1 MFYADVVEGVCM
13 TELLT
18 PELALDEFENWEKSF
33 ADGIGTVRGT
43 NATGITGT
51 ASEVGPEGSAI
62 RPAAVK
68 HFEALAAQANT
79 WRKFLETGGDA
90 SLFKGVGLEHITSSA
105 FIFSPDFSRI
115 LLTYHR
121 RLHRWVQMGGHVDR
135 EDPSIMAAGARE
147 GIEESGV
154 SDLRLLSDVPV
165 DFDRHELHG
174 NFVCHAHWDIGF
186 AFVADP
192 AAPPAV
198 SHESIDVAWFPVDA
212 LPNDPDITLPDGT
225 IREGRGICADNFP
238 GRLANVLAHPLIAVA
253 R

>member
-1 MFYADVVEGVCM
+1 M

-18 PELALDEFENWEKSF
+18 PERALDEFGTWDESF
-33 ADGIGTVRGT
+33 AADHLDSLASQTGMWREFLVDGG
-43 NATGITGT
+43 
-51 ASEVGPEGSAI
+51 E
-62 RPAAVK
+62 AA
-68 HFEALAAQANT
+68 
-79 WRKFLETGGDA
+79 
-90 SLFKGVGLEHITSSA
+90 LFKGVGVEHMTSSA
-105 FIFSPDFSRI
+105 FIFSPDFSQI

-135 EDPSIMAAGARE
+135 EDPSIVAAGARE

-154 SDLRLLSDVPV
+154 SDLRLLSEVPV
-165 DFDRHELHG
+165 DFDRHLLHG

-186 AFVADP
+186 VFVADP

-212 LPNDPDITLPDGT
+212 LPNDPDVILPDGT
-225 IREGRGICADNFP
+225 ICEGRGVCADNFP
-238 GRLANVLAHPLIAVA
+238 GRLTNVLAHPLIAGT

>member
-1 MFYADVVEGVCM
+1 M

-18 PELALDEFENWEKSF
+18 PELALEELGTWGGSF
-33 ADGIGTVRGT
+33 AAGMADGVGTARGT
-43 NATGITGT
+43 DAIGVAGS
-51 ASEVGPEGSAI
+51 ASEVELASDVEPEGSTGC
-62 RPAAVK
+62 PEAVK
-68 HFEALAAQANT
+68 HFEALAAQLET
-79 WRKFLETGGDA
+79 WREFLVDGGDA
-90 SLFKGVGLEHITSSA
+90 ALFKGVGLEHMTSSA
-105 FIFSPDFSRI
+105 FIFSPDFSQI

-135 EDPSIMAAGARE
+135 EDPSIVAAGARE

-154 SDLRLLSDVPV
+154 LDLRLLSEIPV
-165 DFDRHELHG
+165 DFDRHQLHG

-192 AAPPAV
+192 AVPPEV

-212 LPNDPDITLPDGT
+212 LPNDPDVALPDGT

-238 GRLANVLAHPLIAVA
+238 GRLANVLAHPLIAGA